1 MKNLE
6 DTVWT
11 METDGNPFEEEDFE
25 NAFSDDEEE
34 AAKTV
39 NAAAMKQ
46 PDAVQET
53 GDTEEQRRAAHET
66 AEAQRKAEWDA
77 RVQAKKDAEQE
88 QAARLMTMSH
98 EELIA
103 ASTKRIGAET
113 EKITRRNMKESVSEY
128 IQALCFEEADFARRT
143 MNPKKTMIHCFQY
156 INRKAWDYVQDEI
169 KASGQTPGRD
179 MRCYASDIPDD
190 LCYQWAEEY
199 FRTESVK
206 EDQEE
211 EEKFVSKPYVGKATG
226 KGKEKKT
233 AKKTTATEKTTV
245 PQTKTESK
253 KEPIAAQMS
262 FMEQL
267 TLEGVPLSEAKAG

>member
-34 AAKTV
+34 SANTV
-39 NAAAMKQ
+39 AMKQ
-46 PDAVQET
+46 SEVVSET

-66 AEAQRKAEWDA
+66 AEAQRKAEWEA
-77 RVQAKKDAEQE
+77 CVQAKKDAEQE
-88 QAARLMTMSH
+88 QTARLMTMSH

-103 ASTKRIGAET
+103 ASTKRIGTET

-179 MRCYASDIPDD
+179 LRCYASDIPDD

-199 FRTESVK
+199 FRTENVK

-211 EEKFVSKPYVGKATG
+211 EEKFVPKPYVGKATG

-233 AKKTTATEKTTV
+233 DKKNTATAKTTV
-245 PQTKTESK
+245 PQTKMEPK
-253 KEPIAAQMS
+253 KEPVAAQMS

-267 TLEGVPLSEAKAG
+267 TLDGVSLSEAKAG

>member
-25 NAFSDDEEE
+25 NAFSEDEEE
-34 AAKTV
+34 SAKAVNTV
-39 NAAAMKQ
+39 AMKQ
-46 PDAVQET
+46 PDTVQEP
-53 GDTEEQRRAAHET
+53 GDTEKQRRAAHET
-66 AEAQRKAEWDA
+66 AEAQRKAEWEA
-77 RVQAKKDAEQE
+77 RIQAKKAAEQE

-128 IQALCFEEADFARRT
+128 IQALCFEEADFARCT

-199 FRTESVK
+199 FRTENVK

-233 AKKTTATEKTTV
+233 AQKTTATAKTTV
-245 PQTKTESK
+245 PQTKMESK
-253 KEPIAAQMS
+253 KEPVAAQMS